1 MTNRIKKTCFGML
14 LLASS
19 ATFAQYTDEINA
31 NRPGES
37 QSAFS
42 VGQSVFQ
49 VETGVYGIKEKHEVL
64 DYDLKGLGIDLVLR
78 YGAFME
84 NLEFIADVQ
93 YQFDQYEDA
102 LSTQNRNDFKQLTLG
117 AKYLIY
123 DPAKYAKIDDKAMY
137 SWKARH
143 AFKWKQLIPAV
154 AVYAGTN
161 LPLGDKLYTFKND
174 RISPKVMA
182 ITQHSF
188 GRWVWINNFIYDK
201 FGTDYPS
208 AGIVS
213 TVTRG
218 FNEKW
223 SGFVEFQGFMS
234 DWYGDGIGRI
244 GAAHLLNTD
253 MQVDASFNINIKDT
267 PSIMYA
273 AIGFSWRFAENYR
286 EVWMPTEGDREEEF
300 KAQKQKESEEKKMKK
315 AERAE
320 RRKNRKKA
328 QEEAAPTE
336 EAPAPQPEGN

>member
-1 MTNRIKKTCFGML
+1 MTNRIKKTFFGIIMC
-14 LLASS
+14 ASS

-37 QSAFS
+37 QSAFA
-42 VGQSVFQ
+42 VGKRIFQ

-64 DYDLKGLGIDLVLR
+64 DYELKGLGLDLVLR

-93 YQFDQYEDA
+93 YQFDQFDDA
-102 LSTQNRNDFKQLTLG
+102 LGTQNRNDFKQLTLG
-117 AKYLIY
+117 AKYLLY
-123 DPAKYAKIDDKAMY
+123 DPDKYAKIDDKEMY

-143 AFKWKQLIPAV
+143 RFKWSRLIPAV
-154 AVYAGTN
+154 AIYAGTN
-161 LPLGDKLYTFKND
+161 IPLGDKLYTFKND
-174 RISPKVMA
+174 RMSPKVMA
-182 ITQHSF
+182 ITQHYF

-218 FNEKW
+218 FNERW
-223 SGFVEFQGFMS
+223 SGFVEFQGYMS

-244 GAAHLLNTD
+244 GAAHLLTTE
-253 MQVDASFNINIKDT
+253 MQVDASFNINFKDT

-273 AIGFSWRFAENYR
+273 AVGFSWRFADHYNEM
-286 EVWMPTEGDREEEF
+286 WMPTEGSREEEF
-300 KAQKQKESEEKKMKK
+300 REQQKKESEEKKMKK

-328 QEEAAPTE
+328 QEEAPAE
-336 EAPAPQPEGN
+336 EAPAPAPEGN